1 MPLLQGGAPRAL
13 VFDIGGGS
21 TQLMWLDI
29 SSGQADML
37 GWISV
42 PLGVVTLGE
51 RYGNDALSQ
60 PRYAEI
66 VAEVDRH
73 LQPFCARFGIGGAVA
88 EGAVQV
94 LGTSG
99 TVTTLTGLHLGLER
113 YDRSRVD
120 GAFLDFG
127 VVKTISDRLRGMEC
141 ADRAAQPCI
150 GGNRSEEHT
159 SELQSLMR
167 ISYAVF

>member
-1 MPLLQGGAPRAL
+1 
-13 VFDIGGGS
+13 
-21 TQLMWLDI
+21 
-29 SSGQADML
+29 ML

-99 TVTTLTGLHLGLER
+99 TVTTLTRLHLALER
-113 YDRSRVD
+113 YDRPPVD
-120 GAFLDFG
+120 ASFPAFGL
-127 VVKTISDRLRGMEC
+127 VNAVTE
-141 ADRAAQPCI
+141 RAP
-150 GGNRSEEHT
+150 GREPPDP
-159 SELQSLMR
+159 
-167 ISYAVF
+167 

>member
-1 MPLLQGGAPRAL
+1 
-13 VFDIGGGS
+13 
-21 TQLMWLDI
+21 
-29 SSGQADML
+29 ML

-88 EGAVQV
+88 EGAVKV
-94 LGTSG
+94 LGPSG
-99 TVTTLTGLHLGLER
+99 PVTTLTGLQLGLESH
-113 YDRSRVD
+113 DRSRVE
-120 GAFLDFG
+120 GAFLAFG
-127 VVKTISDRLRGMEC
+127 VIG
-141 ADRAAQPCI
+141 RASCRARVCQ
-150 GGNRSEEHT
+150 
-159 SELQSLMR
+159 
-167 ISYAVF
+167 YV